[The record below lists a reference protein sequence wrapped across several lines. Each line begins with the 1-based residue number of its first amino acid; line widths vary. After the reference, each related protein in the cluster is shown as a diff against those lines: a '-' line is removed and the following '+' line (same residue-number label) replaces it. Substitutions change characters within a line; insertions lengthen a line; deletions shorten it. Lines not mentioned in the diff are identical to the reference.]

1 MGVHLRRPR
10 GVRRVKIILV
20 TILAVYVLIAC
31 AALYGLA
38 VLARHAGTW

>member
-1 MGVHLRRPR
+1 M
-10 GVRRVKIILV
+10 KIILV
-20 TILAVYVLIAC
+20 TVLVVYALIAC